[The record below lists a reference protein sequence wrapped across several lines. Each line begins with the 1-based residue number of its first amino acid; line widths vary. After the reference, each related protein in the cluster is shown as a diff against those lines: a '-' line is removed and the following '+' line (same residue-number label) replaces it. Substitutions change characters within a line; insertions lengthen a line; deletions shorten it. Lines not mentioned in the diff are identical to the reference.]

1 MFRYFYGGLLH
12 SGAQARDSL
21 VAPYAVMH
29 VPGVTRMEGGNCS
42 NEVGVVKIME
52 LLRKMMG
59 HRPSIGV
66 ITFYA

>member
-1 MFRYFYGGLLH
+1 M
-12 SGAQARDSL
+12 

-59 HRPSIGV
+59 HKPSIGV